1 MSTAT
6 LRWGIIGA
14 GNIAKAFAK
23 GVLHSKTGKLAAIGS
38 RSKEKAEAFGNEFQI
53 PNRHGSYESLLAD
66 KTVEAV
72 YIATPHPQHA
82 ALAIAA
88 AEAGKHILVEKP
100 AGINAWE
107 AMAMIEAARRNK
119 VFFMEAFMYRCHPQ
133 TLKLVSLLREKVI
146 GEVRMIQASFSFHGG
161 FDPEKRLF
169 NNALGG
175 GGILDVGGYPIS
187 MARLIAG
194 VALGKEVAEPKK
206 VKAVGHIGAESRCD
220 EWATAVLEFEGGILA
235 QIATGVSLNQDNSVR
250 IYGSEGQITIPS
262 AWVPAR
268 EGGSVSIF
276 VKKNSEKEPNEIK
289 IETTDWLYGIEADKV
304 ASDLSKGQP
313 TFPAMTWND
322 TISNLQVLDQWRA
335 EIGLV
340 YDSEK
345 IEANVRPIHGR
356 PLAVRNPR
364 IPHGKIAGLDK
375 PVSRLVMGVDN
386 QTTLGQASLI
396 FDDYFEMGGNT
407 FDSAFIYG
415 GGKCETVLGQWIRQ
429 RNLRDKVVIL
439 DKGAHTP
446 HCNPEALTSQL
457 LTSLERLGTDHLD
470 IYMMHRDNLDIP
482 VGEFVDVLNEHH
494 RAGRIRIFGGSN
506 WSLERVEA
514 ANAYAKKK
522 GLQGFSVLSNN
533 LSLARMVNPVWAG
546 CISVADQA
554 SRAWLEKN
562 NMSLMPWSSQAR
574 GFFVPERAHP
584 SKQEDQSLVNSWYSE
599 DNFERQA
606 RAVILAKKLGVQP
619 VNVALAYVLCQ
630 PFPTFPL
637 IGPRLLS
644 ETLSCTD
651 GINLKLSRD
660 EMRWLNLETDE
671 IGGKSSSGS
680 KTEAKSPALV

>member
-1 MSTAT
+1 
-6 LRWGIIGA
+6 G
-14 GNIAKAFAK
+14 
-23 GVLHSKTGKLAAIGS
+23 
-38 RSKEKAEAFGNEFQI
+38 
-53 PNRHGSYESLLAD
+53 
-66 KTVEAV
+66 
-72 YIATPHPQHA
+72 
-82 ALAIAA
+82 
-88 AEAGKHILVEKP
+88 
-100 AGINAWE
+100 
-107 AMAMIEAARRNK
+107 
-119 VFFMEAFMYRCHPQ
+119 
-133 TLKLVSLLREKVI
+133 
-146 GEVRMIQASFSFHGG
+146 
-161 FDPEKRLF
+161 
-169 NNALGG
+169 
-175 GGILDVGGYPIS
+175 
-187 MARLIAG
+187 
-194 VALGKEVAEPKK
+194 
-206 VKAVGHIGAESRCD
+206 
-220 EWATAVLEFEGGILA
+220 LE
-235 QIATGVSLNQDNSVR
+235 
-250 IYGSEGQITIPS
+250 
-262 AWVPAR
+262 
-268 EGGSVSIF
+268 
-276 VKKNSEKEPNEIK
+276 
-289 IETTDWLYGIEADKV
+289 
-304 ASDLSKGQP
+304 
-313 TFPAMTWND
+313 
-322 TISNLQVLDQWRA
+322 
-335 EIGLV
+335 
-340 YDSEK
+340 
-345 IEANVRPIHGR
+345 
-356 PLAVRNPR
+356 
-364 IPHGKIAGLDK
+364 K

-429 RNLRDKVVIL
+429 RNIRDKVVIL

-494 RAGRIRIFGGSN
+494 KAGRIRIFGGSN

-533 LSLARMVNPVWAG
+533 LSLARMVKPVWGG
-546 CISVADQA
+546 CISVADEP
-554 SRAWLEKN
+554 SRTWLEKN

-584 SKQEDQSLVNSWYSE
+584 SKKEDESLVNSWYSE

-606 RAVILAKKLGVQP
+606 RAIILAKKLGVQP

-651 GINLKLSRD
+651 GITLKLSRD

-680 KTEAKSPALV
+680 KTEAKSPVLV